1 MARQAPEIRK
11 FFARGFECARRSR
24 VIADNKIMKTALL
37 FATVLGA
44 FACATPAAHAG
55 GFYFSFG
62 GYGCG
67 PRYYAPP
74 VCYAPRPVY
83 YSCAP
88 RVVYYQSAPVCYAPA
103 RVIYRAPIVY
113 GGCGI
118 GRGAYG
124 WRR

>member
-1 MARQAPEIRK
+1 
-11 FFARGFECARRSR
+11 
-24 VIADNKIMKTALL
+24 MKTALL

-55 GFYFSFG
+55 GFYVNFG

-74 VCYAPRPVY
+74 VCYAPRVV

-88 RVVYYQSAPVCYAPA
+88 RVAYYRPAPVCYAPVVYA
-103 RVIYRAPIVY
+103 PVRVYRAPVVY
-113 GGCGI
+113 GGCRVG
-118 GRGAYG
+118 GGSFG